1 MCTTRVFFTTDLHGS
16 DICFRKFLNVAKL
29 YEAKVLIVG
38 GDITGKMIVPIVN
51 RGDGTYST
59 LYLGTERMMKTSNEL
74 TAFQSKITSMGYYPH
89 VVVPEEMTELKNSP
103 QKVEMLFDKL
113 MVERVRDWV
122 KLADER
128 LAGSGTKC
136 FIQPGNDD
144 RFGIDEVFKSSKS
157 VVNPEGTLQL
167 LDERHEMISTG
178 FTNQTPWQC
187 PRDISE
193 EELEKKIDA
202 MAVQVNDMKN
212 CVFNLHC
219 PPYDT
224 PLDLAPKLDSNLKP
238 EMEGGS
244 VKMVP
249 VGSTS
254 VKKAIE
260 KYQPLVALHG
270 HIHESKGSVDI
281 GRTLCLNPGSE
292 YGEGILRGVI
302 FDLTDKGMRDFLLTS
317 G

>member
-1 MCTTRVFFTTDLHGS
+1 
-16 DICFRKFLNVAKL
+16 L
-29 YEAKVLIVG
+29 YDAKVLIVG

-51 RGDGTYST
+51 RGDGTHRT
-59 LYLGTERMMKTSNEL
+59 LYLGTETIMKNAGEL
-74 TAFQSKITSMGYYPH
+74 ASFQSKINSMGYYPH
-89 VVVPEEMTELKNSP
+89 IVSQQEMDELKASP
-103 QKVEMLFDKL
+103 QKVDALFDKL
-113 MVERVRDWV
+113 MVERVEEWL

-128 LAGSGTKC
+128 LAGSGVKC

-144 RFGIDEVFKSSKS
+144 RLDVDEAFKMSKT
-157 VVNPEGTLQL
+157 VVNPEGSLHQI
-167 LDERHEMISTG
+167 DEHHEMISTG
-178 FTNQTPWQC
+178 YTNQTPWQC
-187 PRDISE
+187 PRDIPE
-193 EELEKKIDA
+193 EELEQRIES
-202 MAVQVNDMKN
+202 MATRVRDMKN

-224 PLDLAPKLDSNLKP
+224 PIDLAPKLDKNLKP

-260 KYQPLVALHG
+260 KYQPLLALHG

-292 YGEGILRGVI
+292 YTEGILRGVI
-302 FDLTDKGMRDFLLTS
+302 FDLTEKGMRDFLFTS